1 MSALRKK
8 PKPSGR
14 ISSVPEQVKLS
25 PCFIICRTMANTRS
39 CLRKRLAFSMPCSS
53 AISKS
58 LEMCSVCSSETCMIF
73 DSCIGKEWDSEDR
86 GRLKRMVYGMYG
98 DF

>member
-58 LEMCSVCSSETCMIF
+58 LEMCRVCSSETCMIF
-73 DSCIGKEWDSEDR
+73 DSCIGKMGFGRQRSSEKNSVR
-86 GRLKRMVYGMYG
+86 NVR
-98 DF
+98 